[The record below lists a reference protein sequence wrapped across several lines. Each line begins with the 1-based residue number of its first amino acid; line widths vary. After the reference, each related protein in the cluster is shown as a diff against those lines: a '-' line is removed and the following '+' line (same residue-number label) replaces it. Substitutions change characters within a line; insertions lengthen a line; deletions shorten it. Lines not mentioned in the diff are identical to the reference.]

1 MRASSARGTRR
12 QQSAIAQILVPL
24 NEQGDQPPLF
34 HIAAGYG
41 DMRFF
46 KQVADGID
54 NRPVYGLQPPGLKSV
69 AGIRQKPLHWLVGE
83 YILQIKRV
91 QATGPY
97 YLSGYSGG
105 GLLMVET
112 AKTLIEAGDDVALLA
127 VMDPPLQVPRWLTFF
142 YMSLYKLCNLTRA
155 TDDIRWRIIRNSNN
169 RLLRWVSDEGMC
181 THMAIFKDL
190 EVRSYPGRIVYIR
203 PEKSWIRLLNLTRI
217 GRSWLD
223 VAEHGTE
230 IFWMPGTHHTM
241 LLQGQ
246 VEFVAAIVNH
256 CLAPGGSSDR
266 TASVEAGFDA
276 PK

>member
-1 MRASSARGTRR
+1 MSSSSVAATRC
-12 QQSAIAQILVPL
+12 QQSAVAQILVPL
-24 NEQGDQPPLF
+24 REQGDLPPLF
-34 HIAAGYG
+34 HMPAGYG

-46 KQVADGID
+46 QQVADGID
-54 NRPVYGLQPPGLKSV
+54 NRPVYGLQPPGLKLV
-69 AGIRQKPLHWLVGE
+69 AGIRQKPLRWLVGE
-83 YILQIKRV
+83 YILEIKRI
-91 QATGPY
+91 QETGPY
-97 YLSGYSGG
+97 CLSGYSGG

-112 AKTLIEAGDDVALLA
+112 AKTLIDAGDDVALVA

-142 YMSLYKLCNLTRA
+142 YMSLYRLCNLTQA

-190 EVRSYPGRIVYIR
+190 EVRSYPGRITYIR

-217 GRSWLD
+217 GRSGLD
-223 VAEHGTE
+223 VAKHGTE
-230 IFWMPGTHHTM
+230 TFWTPGTHHTM

-246 VEFVAAIVNH
+246 VEFVTAIVND
-256 CLAPGGSSDR
+256 CRARGRSTDR
-266 TASVEAGFDA
+266 TAPMEAGFDA